1 MKRCDAKMPKKR
13 VREKDI
19 KVLFENE
26 QKLIEDE
33 EKKNKELLYKIK
45 NALSNIVVISTI
57 IAFSLFTIFVICKRF
72 DLNRYFIFLG
82 FVVIPLYFLLKKTIK
97 GFIDFFN
104 RWRLIIFSLFCIVL
118 GILFFSFVSYDI
130 DTNQFYNL
138 LILTWTVYSCL
149 LVFITIWNAINKK
162 KQLKLIKDSSELKQ
176 KLFQDTY
183 TNILLIVVVIINIA
197 TTILY
202 FWDINNLDNDFFIKP
217 LLYIGGM
224 LTLVLTGYVIC
235 SVFKKPIEIYFTIFA
250 INKKIKKM
258 EKRKR
263 IIKKQIMVDYGN
275 EPSIEEDYNI
285 KFTKIY
291 NDYSEKQEKTI
302 EELLRGENEEN

>member
-1 MKRCDAKMPKKR
+1 M
-13 VREKDI
+13 
-19 KVLFENE
+19 
-26 QKLIEDE
+26 
-33 EKKNKELLYKIK
+33 
-45 NALSNIVVISTI
+45 
-57 IAFSLFTIFVICKRF
+57 
-72 DLNRYFIFLG
+72 
-82 FVVIPLYFLLKKTIK
+82 
-97 GFIDFFN
+97 
-104 RWRLIIFSLFCIVL
+104 L

-162 KQLKLIKDSSELKQ
+162 KQLKLIKESCELKQ
-176 KLFQDTY
+176 KLFQDAY

-202 FWDINNLDNDFFIKP
+202 FWDINNLDNNFFIKP

-291 NDYSEKQEKTI
+291 NGYSEKQEKTI
-302 EELLRGENEEN
+302 EELLRGEIEEN